1 MIDPEMLKN
10 LITNCPINIEIPE
23 FVIERERKEI
33 SMGESRTKESRQE
46 DLLKDIKDLLPKM
59 SLTPRASNVVERSVE

>member
-10 LITNCPINIEIPE
+10 LIAKCPINIEIPE

-46 DLLKDIKDLLPKM
+46 DLLKDIKDLLPKT
-59 SLTPRASNVVERSVE
+59 SVTPRASNVVERSVE